1 MCLHVSRTLGSSDIW
16 LKLPDLALSLLTF
29 QIPFLGSFLFS
40 FLTVQQMKN
49 TSNLMFLLNLFIFFY
64 LLCKPCFPVCHLLIT
79 ICNLHN
85 GQWNKLEN
93 DLSRTQ
99 KICTAVFCSVVN
111 IKNKGSLK
119 TTNASH
125 DHNLKTIDLGV
136 VAYLKNECL
145 SGYAFK
151 SFHTY
156 GSSILF
162 AYSSLGC
169 SALHISS
176 TTSERQ

>member
-1 MCLHVSRTLGSSDIW
+1 MCLHVSRTFVSSDIW

-79 ICNLHN
+79 ICNL
-85 GQWNKLEN
+85 
-93 DLSRTQ
+93 
-99 KICTAVFCSVVN
+99 
-111 IKNKGSLK
+111 
-119 TTNASH
+119 
-125 DHNLKTIDLGV
+125 
-136 VAYLKNECL
+136 KNECL

-162 AYSSLGC
+162 AYSSLG
-169 SALHISS
+169 SVKSKPLSPPGVLWREPVLIIVDGMPDAI
-176 TTSERQ
+176 TTSSSLSASFFSLLFIIACKPPLFL